1 MTARCWSGAPSPP
14 RVDGWIQP
22 VPGLTGVRAVAA
34 GGGHSLALFTDGTV
48 RAWGTTP
55 GACLETEGPTPR
67 PGRCGWWG

>member
-1 MTARCWSGAPSPP
+1 M
-14 RVDGWIQP
+14 
-22 VPGLTGVRAVAA
+22 AA